1 MKSMGYLIACFGVLM
16 AMSAAAQTSS
26 SDSLPRPVPAKGP
39 LQVYPGNTRYFTDC
53 SGKVVY
59 LTGAHT
65 WQSLQDGILAG
76 YTTVTQPFDYTR
88 YLNLLQTNHHN
99 FIRLWRWELTTH
111 EPQPWQRTGPGQGL
125 DGKLKFDLRQF
136 NQAYFDRLRSR
147 VIAARDRGI
156 YVSIMLFED
165 WIFMTK
171 RKEHPVEQH
180 PFHKDNNVS
189 CVNGDPDGDGWGI
202 EIHTLQVPE
211 VLEVQKAYVR
221 KVIETVND
229 LDNVLYEICNEG
241 KRHTREWQY
250 EMVRFIKSVEAK
262 MLRQHP
268 VGMTSV
274 GDMNNDCLKSPADW
288 TSLATTGWD
297 QPKDPWTSD
306 PPAADGHKVCL
317 LDTDHIGWKVFID
330 DAAFTRAWVWKSFT
344 RGHNTLLM
352 ENLSD
357 SAGWIAGRA
366 AMGHTRRL
374 AERVN
379 LATLVPHPEL
389 ASTRCCL
396 AHPGQEYIVYLPD
409 GGEVTVD
416 MSATVGRF
424 QVEWIHPV
432 EGTITGAESI
442 TGGDKRVL
450 KAPFS
455 GEAVVHLWAPM
466 RTKPTPAVERNDQ

>member
-1 MKSMGYLIACFGVLM
+1 MLKHQILILGLALILM
-16 AMSAAAQTSS
+16 AGQTHAAKAS
-26 SDSLPRPVPAKGP
+26 GP
-39 LQVYPGNTRYFTDC
+39 LRVHPINPRYFV
-53 SGKVVY
+53 GPGGRPVY
-59 LTGAHT
+59 LTGSHT

-111 EPQPWQRTGPGQGL
+111 EPQPWQRTGPGLGL
-125 DGKLKFDLRQF
+125 DGKPKFDLRQF

-147 VIAARDRGI
+147 VIAAGDRGI

-165 WIFMTK
+165 WIFMSK
-171 RKEHPVEQH
+171 RTEYPVEQH
-180 PFHKDNNVS
+180 PFHKDNNIS
-189 CVNGDPDGDGWGI
+189 GVNGDPNGDGWGV

-211 VLEVQKAYVR
+211 VLEAQKAYVR

-229 LDNVLYEICNEG
+229 FDNVLYEICNEG
-241 KRHTREWQY
+241 LRHTREWQY
-250 EMVRFIKSVEAK
+250 DMVRFIKSVEANLPK
-262 MLRQHP
+262 QHP

-274 GDMNNDCLKSPADW
+274 GDMNDDCLKSPADW
-288 TSLATTGWD
+288 TSFGTTGWD

-330 DAAFTRAWVWKSFT
+330 DVVFTRAWVWKSFT

-357 SAGWIAGRA
+357 STGWIAGRA
-366 AMGHTRRL
+366 AMGHTRQL
-374 AERVN
+374 ADRVN

-389 ASTRCCL
+389 ASTRYCL
-396 AHPGQEYIVYLPD
+396 AHPGQEYLVYLPD

-416 MSATVGRF
+416 LSAVSGPLA
-424 QVEWIHPV
+424 VEWIHTAD
-432 EGTITGAESI
+432 GTNRPADDVA
-442 TGGDKRVL
+442 GGSQSSFR
-450 KAPFS
+450 APFS
-455 GEAVVHLWAPM
+455 GDAVLHI
-466 RTKPTPAVERNDQ
+466 RKEQEKETR

>member
-1 MKSMGYLIACFGVLM
+1 MKNIPHSLLTAFVLLM
-16 AMSAAAQTSS
+16 VGHITRA
-26 SDSLPRPVPAKGP
+26 DSGKPAKAAGP
-39 LQVYPGNTRYFTDC
+39 LQVHPTNPRYFADP
-53 SGKVVY
+53 SGRPIY
-59 LTGAHT
+59 LTGSHT
-65 WQSLQDGILAG
+65 WQSLQDGILTG
-76 YTTVTQPFDYTR
+76 YTTVTQPFDYTG
-88 YLNLLQTNHHN
+88 YLNLLQANHHN

-125 DGKLKFDLRQF
+125 DGKPKFDLRQF

-171 RKEHPVEQH
+171 RKEYPVEQH

-189 CVNGDPDGDGWGI
+189 SINGDPNGDGWGI
-202 EIHTLQVPE
+202 EIHTLRAPE

-241 KRHTREWQY
+241 LRHTCEWQY

-262 MLRQHP
+262 MPKQHP

-274 GDMNNDCLKSPADW
+274 GDMNEDCLKSPADW
-288 TSLATTGWD
+288 TSLGTTGWD
-297 QPKDPWTSD
+297 QLKDPWTSD

-330 DAAFTRAWVWKSFT
+330 DATFTRAWVWKSFT

-357 SAGWIAGRA
+357 STGWIAGRA
-366 AMGHTRRL
+366 AMGHTRLL

-379 LATLVPHPEL
+379 LATLVPHPES
-389 ASTRCCL
+389 ASTGYCL
-396 AHPGQEYIVYLPD
+396 AHPGREYLVYLPN

-416 MSATVGRF
+416 LSAVSGPLA
-424 QVEWIHPV
+424 VEWIHAAD
-432 EGTITGAESI
+432 GTNRPADDVA
-442 TGGDKRVL
+442 GGSRRSV
-450 KAPFS
+450 KAPFA
-455 GEAVVHLWAPM
+455 GDAVLHM
-466 RTKPTPAVERNDQ
+466 RKGQENESQ

>member
-1 MKSMGYLIACFGVLM
+1 MKGAFTGFVAILALLAAGHIAG
-16 AMSAAAQTSS
+16 A
-26 SDSLPRPVPAKGP
+26 DSGKPAKAAGP
-39 LQVYPGNTRYFTDC
+39 LRVHPANPRYFADPD
-53 SGKVVY
+53 GRAVY
-59 LTGAHT
+59 LTGSHT

-76 YTTVTQPFDYTR
+76 YTTVTQPFDYTK
-88 YLNLLQTNHHN
+88 YLDLLQMNRHN

-125 DGKLKFDLRQF
+125 DGKPKFDLRQF

-171 RKEHPVEQH
+171 RKDYPVEQH

-189 CVNGDPDGDGWGI
+189 GINGDPDGDGWGI
-202 EIHTLQVPE
+202 EIHTLQAPE
-211 VLEVQKAYVR
+211 VLEFQKAYVR

-241 KRHTREWQY
+241 MRHTREWQY
-250 EMVRFIKSVEAK
+250 EMVRFIKSVESK
-262 MLRQHP
+262 MPKQHP

-274 GDMNNDCLKSPADW
+274 GDMNDDCLKSPADW
-288 TSLATTGWD
+288 TSLGTTGWD

-357 SAGWIAGRA
+357 SAGWLAGRA
-366 AMGHTRRL
+366 AMGHTRTF
-374 AERVN
+374 AERMN
-379 LATLVPHPEL
+379 LAAMTPRSEL
-389 ASTRCCL
+389 TSTKYCL
-396 AHPGQEYIVYLPD
+396 AGLGKEYLVYQPK
-409 GGEVTVD
+409 GGEAF
-416 MSATVGRF
+416 S
-424 QVEWIHPV
+424 VELK
-432 EGTITGAESI
+432 TGMYRYEWFNPAKGQDAGSGNVQAA
-442 TGGDKRVL
+442 GGGQQF
-450 KAPFS
+450 KAPFA
-455 GEAVVHLWAPM
+455 GDAVLYLKVL
-466 RTKPTPAVERNDQ
+466 KG

>member
-1 MKSMGYLIACFGVLM
+1 MKDSSTRFLTVLVLLTVSHIALADSGKP
-16 AMSAAAQTSS
+16 AAA
-26 SDSLPRPVPAKGP
+26 AGP
-39 LQVYPGNTRYFTDC
+39 LRVHPTNPRYFADPN
-53 SGKVVY
+53 GRAVY
-59 LTGAHT
+59 LTGSHT

-76 YTTVTQPFDYTR
+76 YTTVTQPFDYAA

-111 EPQPWQRTGPGQGL
+111 EPQPWQRTGPGQGP

-147 VIAARDRGI
+147 VITARDRGI

-165 WIFMTK
+165 WIFMSK
-171 RKEHPVEQH
+171 RKDYPVEQH

-189 CVNGDPDGDGWGI
+189 GVNGDPDGDGWGI
-202 EIHTLQVPE
+202 EIHTLQVPQ

-241 KRHTREWQY
+241 LRHTREWQY

-262 MLRQHP
+262 MPKQHP

-274 GDMNNDCLKSPADW
+274 GDMNDDCLKSPADW
-288 TSLATTGWD
+288 TSLGTTGWD
-297 QPKDPWTSD
+297 QPKDPWTSN
-306 PPAADGHKVCL
+306 PPAADGQKVCL

-374 AERVN
+374 AQRVT
-379 LATLVPHPEL
+379 LAAMAPHPES
-389 ASTRCCL
+389 ASTGYCL
-396 AHPGQEYIVYLPD
+396 AHPGQEYIVYLPE

-416 MSATVGRF
+416 LSAASGPLA
-424 QVEWIHPV
+424 VEWIHAAD
-432 EGTITGAESI
+432 GTHRAADDVA
-442 TGGDKRVL
+442 GGSQCSFISPAAGDWVL
-450 KAPFS
+450 LLQRR
-455 GEAVVHLWAPM
+455 E
-466 RTKPTPAVERNDQ
+466 

>member
-1 MKSMGYLIACFGVLM
+1 MKSDSIRLLATLVLLT
-16 AMSAAAQTSS
+16 ANHVAHA
-26 SDSLPRPVPAKGP
+26 DSGKPAKALGP
-39 LQVYPGNTRYFTDC
+39 LRVHPTNPRYFADPE
-53 SGKVVY
+53 GRPVY
-59 LTGAHT
+59 LTGSHT

-76 YTTVTQPFDYTR
+76 YTTVTQPFDYTG
-88 YLNLLQTNHHN
+88 YLDLLQTNHHN

-125 DGKLKFDLRQF
+125 DGKPKFDLRQF
-136 NQAYFDRLRSR
+136 NQAYFDRLRAR

-165 WIFMTK
+165 WIFMAK
-171 RKEHPVEQH
+171 RKEYPVEQH

-189 CVNGDPDGDGWGI
+189 GIDGDPNGDGWGI
-202 EIHTLQVPE
+202 EIHTLQALQ
-211 VLEVQKAYVR
+211 VLEIQKAYVR
-221 KVIETVND
+221 KVVETVND
-229 LDNVLYEICNEG
+229 FDNVLYEICNEG
-241 KRHTREWQY
+241 LRHTREWQY

-262 MLRQHP
+262 MPKQHP

-274 GDMNNDCLKSPADW
+274 GDMNDDCLKSLADW

-297 QPKDPWTSD
+297 QPKDPWTFD
-306 PPAADGHKVCL
+306 PPAADGTKVCL

-352 ENLSD
+352 ENLGD

-379 LATLVPHPEL
+379 LAGMTPSKDL
-389 ASTRCCL
+389 ASSGYCL
-396 AHPGQEYIVYLPD
+396 AHPGKEYLVYLPE

-416 MSATVGRF
+416 LTAASGTITV
-424 QVEWIHPV
+424 QWLHPV
-432 EGTITGAESI
+432 EGTIMSGEPT
-442 TGGDKRVL
+442 TGGAKRSL
-450 KAPFS
+450 RAPFA
-455 GEAVVHLWAPM
+455 GDAVLHL
-466 RTKPTPAVERNDQ
+466 KIERLGPERKVGT